1 MKLRVLIQAE
11 AIDLDKE
18 HRLLQ
23 DSDGSV
29 GAIATFYGTVRDS
42 NENRRVQ
49 SIFIEHYSGM
59 TETNLKNIINEAKER
74 WKISAAT
81 IIHRIGKLEVGE
93 GIVFVGTASSHRK
106 DAFQSCDFIM
116 DYLKTNAPLW
126 KKETH
131 DRGED
136 WVSSKESDQIFARS
150 WKKGGD

>member
-1 MKLRVLIQAE
+1 MKLKVLIQAE

-23 DSDGSV
+23 NSDGSV

-93 GIVFVGTASSHRK
+93 GIVFVVTASSHRK

-116 DYLKTNAPLW
+116 DSSSIWIMNSMSFKNLFDFDLTSLERRPL
-126 KKETH
+126 
-131 DRGED
+131 
-136 WVSSKESDQIFARS
+136 IN
-150 WKKGGD
+150 

>member
-23 DSDGSV
+23 DSEGSV

-42 NENRRVQ
+42 NENRKVQ
-49 SIFIEHYSGM
+49 SIFIEHYPGM
-59 TETNLKNIINEAKER
+59 TETELTKIINEAKER
-74 WKISAAT
+74 WRISAAT

-106 DAFQSCDFIM
+106 DALQSCDFIM

-126 KKETH
+126 KKERH

>member
-1 MKLRVLIQAE
+1 MRLKVLIQAE
-11 AIDLDKE
+11 EIDLRKE
-18 HRLLQ
+18 YCSLQ

-42 NENRRVQ
+42 NENRKVQ

-59 TETNLKNIINEAKER
+59 TEAELKKIINEAKER

-126 KKETH
+126 KKERH

-136 WVSSKESDQIFARS
+136 WVTSKESDKIFARS
-150 WKKGGD
+150 WKKRGD

>member
-1 MKLRVLIQAE
+1 MSLSLLGFKL
-11 AIDLDKE
+11 
-18 HRLLQ
+18 LLTPYIIH
-23 DSDGSV
+23 DEEKINSLNNGSV
-29 GAIATFYGTVRDS
+29 PIYEPGLPELVSKNVAAGRLTFG
-42 NENRRVQ
+42 
-49 SIFIEHYSGM
+49 
-59 TETNLKNIINEAKER
+59 TNLKNIINEAKER

-126 KKETH
+126 KKERH

>member
-1 MKLRVLIQAE
+1 MKVKVLVQEE
-11 AIDLDKE
+11 AIDLAKE
-18 HRLLQ
+18 HCLLQ
-23 DSDGSV
+23 HSDGSV
-29 GAIATFYGTVRDS
+29 GAIATFYGTVRNS
-42 NENRRVQ
+42 NENRKVQ
-49 SIFIEHYSGM
+49 SIFIEHYPGM
-59 TETNLKNIINEAKER
+59 TETELKNIINEARER

-116 DYLKTNAPLW
+116 DFLKTNAPLW
-126 KKETH
+126 KKERH